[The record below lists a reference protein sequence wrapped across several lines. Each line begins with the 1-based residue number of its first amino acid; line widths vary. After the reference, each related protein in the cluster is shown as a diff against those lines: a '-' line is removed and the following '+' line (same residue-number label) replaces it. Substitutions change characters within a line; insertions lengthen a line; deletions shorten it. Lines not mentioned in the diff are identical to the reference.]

1 LSSKEVASS
10 ITCAGQL
17 LNAAPCKDFIA
28 RNAKSDRRGI
38 VISVGGLVT
47 FREHKGVHVTLLVE
61 EFLNDRPTG
70 QEWGAIEIAL
80 LDRKSLPRLL
90 FR

>member
-10 ITCAGQL
+10 VTFTGQL
-17 LNAAPCKDFIA
+17 LNAALCKNFIA

-47 FREHKGVHVTLLVE
+47 FIEHKGVHVTLIVE

-70 QEWGAIEIAL
+70 QG
-80 LDRKSLPRLL
+80 
-90 FR
+90 